1 MLLMYK
7 PRKNGKN
14 LYIDFFRGIQMDI
27 ENMKNMIVLKNLP
40 SNIVDEAIV
49 ILKPNIKLKSLNIPE
64 KNSVKN
70 KKSKEIKSKNSKKY
84 IINEAEMLVSNY
96 ISKIE
101 NEKKNVSKVNKKIEN
116 KYKRVRALAM
126 FLGILF
132 LFSCIIR

>member
-1 MLLMYK
+1 
-7 PRKNGKN
+7 
-14 LYIDFFRGIQMDI
+14 MDI

>member
-14 LYIDFFRGIQMDI
+14 LYIDLFRGIQMDI